1 MNEKIRLL
9 RERLR
14 SLKMDGMII
23 TNPVSIKYLT
33 NIEDEGTLLITRK
46 ENIFLTYRMFL
57 ESVKSVLTITD
68 EIIVADFRDLSKE
81 DFENLFLFCENVGF
95 EEDYV
100 TYKQYYYLKQK
111 YRVNNLAETENIIEK
126 LREIKDE
133 EEIDK
138 IKKACEITDKCFNH
152 LLEFIKIGT
161 TEKEIAFEI
170 ESFFKKNGAEGVAF
184 DSVVAIGENSANP
197 HWKPSDRAVK
207 MADLILIDMG
217 CKYQG
222 YCSDMTRTIFMGCI
236 LEEIKPIYDLVL
248 KNQLNTI
255 NEIKEYASIK
265 TLSQMVES
273 DFKLN
278 GYDLIHSL
286 GHSIGLETH
295 EAPYINS
302 KNDTFLKANMVI
314 ADEPGIY
321 LPGKFGIRIE
331 DTILVEK
338 EGCTPITRSP
348 KNYVVIP

>member
-14 SLKMDGMII
+14 NLKLEGMIV

-33 NIEDEGTLLITRK
+33 NIENEGTLLITRK
-46 ENIFLTYRMFL
+46 ENIFLTYTMFL
-57 ESVKSVLTITD
+57 ESVKKTVTIND
-68 EIIVADFRDLSKE
+68 EIIVADFIDISQY
-81 DFENLFLFCENVGF
+81 ENFFLFCENVGF
-95 EEDYV
+95 EENYV

-111 YRVNNLAETENIIEK
+111 YKVNNLSETEDIIEK
-126 LREIKDE
+126 LRAVKDND
-133 EEIDK
+133 EIDK

-170 ESFFKKNGAEGVAF
+170 EMFFRKNGAEGLAF
-184 DSVVAIGENSANP
+184 NPVVAIGENSSDP
-197 HWKPSDRAVK
+197 HWQPGDRAVK
-207 MADLILIDMG
+207 MADPILIDMG

-248 KNQLNTI
+248 KNQLYTI
-255 NEIKEYASIK
+255 KEIKEYASIK
-265 TLSQMVES
+265 TISQMVES
-273 DFKLN
+273 NFRLYN
-278 GYDLIHSL
+278 YDLIHSL

-295 EAPYINS
+295 EIPYINS
-302 KNDTFLKANMVI
+302 KNDTFLKENMIIAN
-314 ADEPGIY
+314 EPGIY
-321 LPGKFGIRIE
+321 IPEKYGIRIE

-338 EGCTPITRSP
+338 NGCTVLTKSP
-348 KNYVVIP
+348 KNYVII

>member
-14 SLKMDGMII
+14 NLKLEGMIV

-33 NIEDEGTLLITRK
+33 NIENEGTLLITRK
-46 ENIFLTYRMFL
+46 ENIFLTYTMFL
-57 ESVKSVLTITD
+57 ESVKKTVTIND
-68 EIIVADFRDLSKE
+68 EIIVADFRDISQY
-81 DFENLFLFCENVGF
+81 ENFFLFCENVGF
-95 EEDYV
+95 EEKYV

-111 YRVNNLAETENIIEK
+111 YKVNNLSETEDIIEK
-126 LREIKDE
+126 LRAVKDND
-133 EEIDK
+133 EIDK

-170 ESFFKKNGAEGVAF
+170 EMFFRKNGAEGLAF
-184 DSVVAIGENSANP
+184 NPVVAIGENSSDP
-197 HWKPSDRAVK
+197 HWQPGDRAVK
-207 MADLILIDMG
+207 MADPILIDMG

-248 KNQLNTI
+248 KNQLYTI
-255 NEIKEYASIK
+255 KEIKEYASIK
-265 TLSQMVES
+265 TISQMVES
-273 DFKLN
+273 NFRLYN
-278 GYDLIHSL
+278 YDLIHSL

-295 EAPYINS
+295 EIPYINS
-302 KNDTFLKANMVI
+302 KNDTFLKENMIIAN
-314 ADEPGIY
+314 EPGIY
-321 LPGKFGIRIE
+321 IPEKYGIRIE

-338 EGCTPITRSP
+338 NGCTVLTKSP
-348 KNYVVIP
+348 KNYVII